1 MAERSRDIWAEWLLR
16 RGTAGDKEGWVNFL
30 RPVRDRVLDNAAL
43 ADGDTLLDV
52 GAGDGMI
59 AFGALER
66 LGEGGR
72 VDFADVSK
80 DLLDHSRALAE
91 EKGVADRCSFLLAPA
106 TDLSQIGDGSVDA
119 VTTRSV
125 LIYVRD
131 KRLARYFLNS
141 LLISLG
147 ATVISVFVA
156 ILAAYAISRY
166 RFSGR
171 GVFSLI
177 VLSTQM
183 FPGILFLLPL
193 FVLYVNLERALGIQL
208 YGSYAGLI
216 ITYLTFALP
225 FSIWMLVGYFDSIP
239 RELEQAAMVDGT
251 SALGALF
258 RVLVPVSMPGI
269 VAVAIFAFI
278 TAWGEVLFASVLTDD
293 ATRTLA
299 VGLRN
304 YAIQSNVYWNQ
315 LMAAAIVVS
324 IPVVAGFLALQRY
337 LVQGIAAGGVKG

>member
-1 MAERSRDIWAEWLLR
+1 MHEERTFKILRVVGLAFFTLITLFPLYTVVISSIKPLADVRSAFRWVPSRITFAPYADIWS
-16 RGTAGDKEGWVNFL
+16 TI
-30 RPVRDRVLDNAAL
+30 P
-43 ADGDTLLDV
+43 
-52 GAGDGMI
+52 
-59 AFGALER
+59 
-66 LGEGGR
+66 
-72 VDFADVSK
+72 
-80 DLLDHSRALAE
+80 
-91 EKGVADRCSFLLAPA
+91 
-106 TDLSQIGDGSVDA
+106 
-119 VTTRSV
+119 
-125 LIYVRD
+125 
-131 KRLARYFLNS
+131 LARYFLNS

-147 ATVISVFVA
+147 ATAISVFVA

-193 FVLYVNLERALGIQL
+193 FVIYVNLERALGIQL

-251 SALGALF
+251 TALGALF

-304 YAIQSNVYWNQ
+304 YATQSNVYWNQ

>member
-1 MAERSRDIWAEWLLR
+1 LESLRS
-16 RGTAGDKEGWVNFL
+16 
-30 RPVRDRVLDNAAL
+30 
-43 ADGDTLLDV
+43 
-52 GAGDGMI
+52 
-59 AFGALER
+59 
-66 LGEGGR
+66 
-72 VDFADVSK
+72 S
-80 DLLDHSRALAE
+80 
-91 EKGVADRCSFLLAPA
+91 
-106 TDLSQIGDGSVDA
+106 
-119 VTTRSV
+119 
-125 LIYVRD
+125 
-131 KRLARYFLNS
+131 
-141 LLISLG
+141 
-147 ATVISVFVA
+147 
-156 ILAAYAISRY
+156 Y

-193 FVLYVNLERALGIQL
+193 FVIYVNLERALGIQL

-251 SALGALF
+251 TALGALF

>member
-1 MAERSRDIWAEWLLR
+1 MREDRAFKALRICGLIFFTLITLFPLYTVVISSIKPLADVRATFRWIPSRITLAPYTDIWS
-16 RGTAGDKEGWVNFL
+16 TI
-30 RPVRDRVLDNAAL
+30 P
-43 ADGDTLLDV
+43 
-52 GAGDGMI
+52 
-59 AFGALER
+59 
-66 LGEGGR
+66 
-72 VDFADVSK
+72 
-80 DLLDHSRALAE
+80 
-91 EKGVADRCSFLLAPA
+91 
-106 TDLSQIGDGSVDA
+106 
-119 VTTRSV
+119 
-125 LIYVRD
+125 
-131 KRLARYFLNS
+131 LARYFLNS
-141 LLISLG
+141 LIIALG
-147 ATVISVFVA
+147 ATVVSILVA

-166 RFSGR
+166 RFLGR
-171 GVFSLI
+171 GAFSLT

-193 FVLYVNLERALGIQL
+193 FVIYVNLERALGIQL

-225 FSIWMLVGYFDSIP
+225 FSIWMLVGYFNSIP
-239 RELEQAAMVDGT
+239 RELEEAAMVDGT
-251 SALGALF
+251 TALGALF

-269 VAVAIFAFI
+269 IAVGIFAFM

-304 YAIQSNVYWNQ
+304 YATQSNVYWNQ

-337 LVQGIAAGGVKG
+337 LVQGLAAGGVKG

>member
-1 MAERSRDIWAEWLLR
+1 MHEERTFKILRVVGLAFFTLITLFPLYTVVISSIKPLADVRSAFHWIPTRITFAPYADIWS
-16 RGTAGDKEGWVNFL
+16 TI
-30 RPVRDRVLDNAAL
+30 P
-43 ADGDTLLDV
+43 
-52 GAGDGMI
+52 
-59 AFGALER
+59 
-66 LGEGGR
+66 
-72 VDFADVSK
+72 
-80 DLLDHSRALAE
+80 
-91 EKGVADRCSFLLAPA
+91 
-106 TDLSQIGDGSVDA
+106 
-119 VTTRSV
+119 
-125 LIYVRD
+125 
-131 KRLARYFLNS
+131 LARYFLNS

-147 ATVISVFVA
+147 ATAISVFVA

-171 GVFSLI
+171 GVFSLT

-193 FVLYVNLERALGIQL
+193 FVIYVNLERAIGIQL

-251 SALGALF
+251 TALGALF

-269 VAVAIFAFI
+269 VAVAIFAFM

>member
-1 MAERSRDIWAEWLLR
+1 MHEERTFKILRVVGLAFFTLITLFPLYTVVISSIKPLADVRSAFRWVPSRITFAPYADIWS
-16 RGTAGDKEGWVNFL
+16 TI
-30 RPVRDRVLDNAAL
+30 P
-43 ADGDTLLDV
+43 
-52 GAGDGMI
+52 
-59 AFGALER
+59 
-66 LGEGGR
+66 
-72 VDFADVSK
+72 
-80 DLLDHSRALAE
+80 
-91 EKGVADRCSFLLAPA
+91 
-106 TDLSQIGDGSVDA
+106 
-119 VTTRSV
+119 
-125 LIYVRD
+125 
-131 KRLARYFLNS
+131 LARYFLNS

-147 ATVISVFVA
+147 ATVISVFIA

-193 FVLYVNLERALGIQL
+193 FVIYVNLERALGIQL

-251 SALGALF
+251 TALGALF

>member
-1 MAERSRDIWAEWLLR
+1 MHEERTFKILRVVGLAFFTLITLFPLYTVVISSIKPLADVRSAFRWVPSRITFAPYADIWS
-16 RGTAGDKEGWVNFL
+16 TI
-30 RPVRDRVLDNAAL
+30 P
-43 ADGDTLLDV
+43 
-52 GAGDGMI
+52 
-59 AFGALER
+59 
-66 LGEGGR
+66 
-72 VDFADVSK
+72 
-80 DLLDHSRALAE
+80 
-91 EKGVADRCSFLLAPA
+91 
-106 TDLSQIGDGSVDA
+106 
-119 VTTRSV
+119 
-125 LIYVRD
+125 
-131 KRLARYFLNS
+131 LARYFLNS

-193 FVLYVNLERALGIQL
+193 FVIYVNLERALGIQL

-251 SALGALF
+251 TALGALF